1 MNECKKATYTG
12 RGAGVRENRWE
23 DTCLGVELPPLP
35 VSEEEV
41 LADVSLQHS
50 NGQSVSEME
59 ENSKICWS
67 TISYFYFLGSM
78 AECHA
83 PASCLFSLAKF
94 LTSGQSTCGTSSA

>member
-1 MNECKKATYTG
+1 M
-12 RGAGVRENRWE
+12 RENRWE
-23 DTCLGVELPPLP
+23 GTCLGVELPPLP

-50 NGQSVSEME
+50 NGQSVSEMVKNILE
-59 ENSKICWS
+59 YFIF
-67 TISYFYFLGSM
+67 FYFLGSM